1 MQHMQKQAL
10 YAEYAK
16 CAKYAKC
23 AEYARCAEYAK
34 CAEYARCAEF
44 AKLVKA
50 VNASVRGAFGNICCQ
65 AITFVLINN
74 YIKVHFHKI
83 IGEEQNRRY
92 VNL

>member
-44 AKLVKA
+44 AKPVKA
-50 VNASVRGAFGNICCQ
+50 VNAWVCGAFGNIWCQ
-65 AITFVLINN
+65 EIIFVLINN
-74 YIKVHFHKI
+74 YIKMHYHEI